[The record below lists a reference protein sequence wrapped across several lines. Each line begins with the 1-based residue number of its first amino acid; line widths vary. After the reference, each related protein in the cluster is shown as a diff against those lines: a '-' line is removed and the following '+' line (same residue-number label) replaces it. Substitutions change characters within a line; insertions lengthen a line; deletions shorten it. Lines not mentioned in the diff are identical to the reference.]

1 MREVLIV
8 RDTKVAVFIDTE
20 SLPARSA
27 GEIIDIASGYGRL
40 IERRAYGDFTR
51 EAAQPWIAAAGKHA
65 LSLQTA
71 VSSQL
76 GKNGA
81 DILLAVDAMEYLGSS
96 AIDLFCIASSDRD
109 LGHLATRIRMRGKQA
124 IGLGA
129 PNASRLLRESFDDF
143 FELRLLEAPT
153 ILPALAK
160 VVALQPSPSIRP
172 YIAQALQTAKLRE
185 EGWLD
190 IAELG
195 TLLRQV
201 YPDFKA
207 QHFGAPNLSSL
218 LKRCDFIETQMHGT
232 NRMQIRMKRNGG

>member
-1 MREVLIV
+1 M

-20 SLPARSA
+20 NLPVRCA

-40 IERRAYGDFTR
+40 IERRAYGDFSR
-51 EAAQPWIAAAGKHA
+51 DGAQPWVDAAARHA

-71 VSSQL
+71 VSSAS

-81 DILLAVDAMEYLGSS
+81 DILLAIDAMEYLTSS

-109 LGHLATRIRMRGKQA
+109 IGHLATRIRMRGKRA

-129 PNASRLLRESFDDF
+129 AKASTLARASFDDF
-143 FELRLLEAPT
+143 YELNLGEMKT
-153 ILPALAK
+153 LPALAK
-160 VVALQPSPSIRP
+160 VVALQPSPSVRP
-172 YIAQALQTAKLRE
+172 YIAQALQTARLQA

-201 YPDFKA
+201 YPEFKA
-207 QHFGAPNLSSL
+207 QQFGAPNLSSL

-232 NRMQIRMKRNGG
+232 NRMQIRMKRNG